1 MLAQTLTD
9 ACGADPGVVC
19 EFIFDVTGSETAAG
33 LSELLAKPI
42 RVVLI
47 LLVAWLVNRVVRR
60 SINGAVD
67 SWLERR
73 DDAVRQQ
80 AAEAE
85 QDSLRAAAIRKARKL
100 AQQPERGSQR
110 AQTLGAVLRSIAA
123 IIIYSIAAMMAA

>member
-47 LLVAWLVNRVVRR
+47 LLAAWLVNRLVRR

-73 DDAVRQQ
+73 DDSVREQAV
-80 AAEAE
+80 EAE
-85 QDSLRAAAIRKARKL
+85 QDSLRAAAIRKA
-100 AQQPERGSQR
+100 ASW
-110 AQTLGAVLRSIAA
+110 RSNKSEARSGRRRWVRCCA
-123 IIIYSIAAMMAA
+123 RSPPSSSTRSRR